1 MKPVNFKTCVFIIAF
16 LLFSSLS
23 GLNALQEGIIF
34 DDPGI
39 LISLDFQD
47 ASLKDVLKIFSIQSG
62 LNFIA
67 SDAVKDRKFTVYFDQ
82 VPVRDA
88 MDQIFKANH
97 LSYELDPNA
106 SIFIVKDW
114 GEPEVELETKVF
126 YLKYASVS
134 SSHLTEEVEANIG
147 TSSSGSSS
155 GDTGST
161 DSSSSDSEGDRYAV
175 AENVGLT
182 TAIEKLLSK
191 KGAIIED
198 YRTNSL
204 IVQDIPSR
212 MPIIEETLAKLDV
225 PQPLIM
231 IEVEMLDASRAMVD
245 KLGFNWGQS
254 PITMT
259 LTGPQYTGFGLA
271 NWPSFITKAKAI
283 TSGKASTMT
292 PGTMNFNTA
301 YQVKLDLLKQDS
313 ETRYLARPKI
323 LTLNNETAEF
333 KITAN
338 ETIDV
343 VTGTTSGAT
352 QDVTTETVQR
362 EETGITLRVTPQINM
377 DTGEI
382 TMFVMPTVKDTS
394 TASLSLSDG
403 SAIKDPET
411 RTTKSIVRVRDGQ
424 TIIIGGLLR
433 RHKIETRKK
442 VPIFGDIP
450 ILGALFRHKDK
461 ERDLERELLV
471 FITPHILDNKGM
483 EIAKSQRA
491 PAASEFP
498 VREQD
503 VSSVIDRKSIINASL
518 SNYQKN

>member
-1 MKPVNFKTCVFIIAF
+1 MRQNNLRVCVFIIAF

-23 GLNALQEGIIF
+23 GLNALQEGLIF
-34 DDPGI
+34 DDPSI

-47 ASLKDVLKIFSIQSG
+47 ASLKNVLKIFSIQSG

-67 SDAVKDRKFTVYFDQ
+67 SEAVEDRQFTVYFDQ
-82 VPVRDA
+82 VPVKDA
-88 MDQIFKANH
+88 MDHLFKANN
-97 LSYELDPNA
+97 LSYELDRSSN
-106 SIFIVKDW
+106 IFTVKDL
-114 GEPEVELETKVF
+114 GEPDVELETKVF

-134 SSHLTEEVEANIG
+134 SSHLTEEVAANLG
-147 TSSSGSSS
+147 GSGSSGSSGSEGSSESSES
-155 GDTGST
+155 GEGS
-161 DSSSSDSEGDRYAV
+161 SQGDRYAV
-175 AENVGLT
+175 ATDIGLT
-182 TAIEKLLSK
+182 TAIKKLLSD

-204 IVQDIPSR
+204 IVQDVPNR

-225 PQPLIM
+225 AQPLIM
-231 IEVEMLDASRAMVD
+231 IEVEMLDASKSLVD
-245 KLGFNWGQS
+245 KLGFNWGQT
-254 PITMT
+254 PLTMT

-271 NWPSFITKAKAI
+271 NWPTFVTQQL
-283 TSGKASTMT
+283 SGKSSSMT

-301 YQVKLDLLKQDS
+301 YSVSLDLLKQDS

-333 KITAN
+333 EITAN

-362 EETGITLRVTPQINM
+362 EQTGITLRVTPQINM

-394 TASLSLSDG
+394 TSSLSLSDG

-411 RTTKSIVRVRDGQ
+411 RTTKSIVRVRDGE

-433 RHKIETRKK
+433 RHKTETIKK
-442 VPIFGDIP
+442 LP
-450 ILGALFRHKDK
+450 ILGDLPIVGAIFRHKDK

-471 FITPHILDNKGM
+471 FITPHIIKDKGM
-483 EIAKSQRA
+483 ELTRSQNN
-491 PAASEFP
+491 PPLASLP

-518 SNYQKN
+518 NGFGNN